1 MKLTTRGRYAVMA
14 MVDLAE
20 HAGDDDADP
29 ICIGDIAQRQ
39 QLSVAYLEQLFAP
52 LKRAGLVT
60 ARRGR
65 CGGYVLARPA
75 GQITVAA
82 VMHALDEHLDA
93 TRCGGE
99 ASCLGGRARCRTHD
113 LWTALSDHMQAFLGA
128 VTLADVVAGRMP
140 IAGASPREAA
150 GEQPVSFAAA

>member
-20 HAGDDDADP
+20 HTSGDDPDP
-29 ICIGDIAQRQ
+29 VCIGDIAARQ

-65 CGGYVLARPA
+65 CGGYVLAR
-75 GQITVAA
+75 AA
-82 VMHALDEHLDA
+82 DTISIAMVMDALGENLDA
-93 TRCGGE
+93 TRCGG
-99 ASCLGGRARCRTHD
+99 APSCLGGAARCRTHD
-113 LWTALSDHMQAFLGA
+113 LWTALSDHMQRFLA
-128 VTLADVVAGRMP
+128 SVTLADVLRGGVADAR
-140 IAGASPREAA
+140 SEH
-150 GEQPVSFAAA
+150 PVSFAAA